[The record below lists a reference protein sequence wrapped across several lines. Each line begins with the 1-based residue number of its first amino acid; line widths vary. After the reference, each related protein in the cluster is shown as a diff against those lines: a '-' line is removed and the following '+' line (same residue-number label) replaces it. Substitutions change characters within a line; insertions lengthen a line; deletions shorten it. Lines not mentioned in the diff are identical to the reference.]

1 MSRPIDFPPAFLEEI
16 KAIRRD
22 IHAHPETAYEET
34 RTADLIAGKLQESGI
49 AVIRGIGG
57 TGVIGKIKNGKSRR
71 AIGLRA
77 DMDALPINETNRFA
91 HASRHPGKMHACGH
105 DGHTAM
111 LLGAAIHLANT
122 RRFDGTVYTIF
133 QPAEEGHGGAK
144 RMIQEG
150 LFNTCPVDAIFGLHN
165 WPDYAAGTFAVR
177 TGPLMASSNTFT
189 LTIHGKGGHGAQPN
203 QTIDP
208 IMTAVQIA
216 QSWQTII
223 SRNKAPAEA
232 ATLSVTR
239 IEAGNTFNV
248 IPNQAVMAGTVRT
261 FTPEVL
267 DLVEQRMREIAGHT
281 AAAFHCRAEFVF
293 HRNYPP
299 LANHPAETA
308 FAIDVMESI
317 AGPSRVVRDA
327 GPTMIAE
334 DFSFMLA
341 QKPGCYAFIGASA
354 GEYRE
359 AGHSDAPCRLHSP
372 GFDFND
378 AILPTG
384 MSYWIRLAETCLAP
398 PAGSQPA

>member
-1 MSRPIDFPPAFLEEI
+1 MSRLIDFSPAFLEEI

-34 RTADLIAGKLQESGI
+34 RTADLIAAKLQESGI
-49 AVIRGIGG
+49 AVIRG

-91 HASRHPGKMHACGH
+91 HASRRPGKMHACGH

-111 LLGAAIHLANT
+111 LLGAAIHLART

-177 TGPLMASSNTFT
+177 TGPLMASSSTFT

-203 QTIDP
+203 QAIDP

-239 IEAGNTFNV
+239 IEAGSTFNV

-281 AAAFHCRAEFVF
+281 AAAFHCHAEFVF
-293 HRNYPP
+293 RRNYPP

-308 FAIDVMESI
+308 FAINIMESI
-317 AGPSRVVRDA
+317 AGPSHVVRDA

-341 QKPGCYAFIGASA
+341 QKPGCYAFIGAGA

-359 AGHSDAPCRLHSP
+359 TGHSDAPCRLHSP

-378 AILPTG
+378 AILPAG

-398 PAGSQPA
+398 PAGSHPA